1 MYDDN
6 LDFDF
11 NAFLIHMGKATESL
25 RAMNEAQ
32 NNMRWQFGETPEYKA
47 FVEELDEARLG
58 WVSSHC

>member
-1 MYDDN
+1 MYEDD
-6 LDFDF
+6 FSF
-11 NAFLIHMGKATESL
+11 SFEVFKTQMEEVTQKL
-25 RAMNEAQ
+25 RAMNQAQ